1 MDGDMI
7 KPFTSRH
14 PLYGR
19 LPVEPG
25 IRAVDHLEI
34 PRRQAIATVMAVDGE
49 EAAVAAGLAGLS
61 GVSVRFAGPGEWL
74 AVSPTETPDSL
85 QRNLSLLFAEIAY
98 IVDQSEGRVVLR
110 LSGPNVRRLLA
121 KGVAT
126 DLHPSAFA
134 IGTASNVLC
143 GHVSVNLAR
152 TGDNEFELIV
162 MRSFAEALFDDLRLM
177 GREFDLSADFSG

>member
-1 MDGDMI
+1 MI
-7 KPFTSRH
+7 KTFISHH
-14 PLYGR
+14 PLEGR
-19 LPVEPG
+19 VPREPG

-49 EAAVAAGLAGLS
+49 EAAVAAGLAAVS

-74 AVSPTETPDSL
+74 AVSPSETPESL
-85 QRNLSLLFAEIAY
+85 QRNLSLLAEAAY
-98 IVDQSEGRVVLR
+98 IFDQSDGRVVMR
-110 LSGPNVRRLLA
+110 LSGPNVRRILA

-134 IGTASNVLC
+134 IGTSSNVLC
-143 GHVSVNLAR
+143 GHVGVNLAR
-152 TGDNEFELIV
+152 TGENEFELIV
-162 MRSFAEALFDDLRLM
+162 MRSFAETLFDDLRLM